1 MGEIRPKLSEMY
13 DHPSNA
19 IRSVDRWLPS
29 LPSSN
34 LHGMASVQCV
44 NNGLTSATL
53 ALRCQLEKILLPP
66 LSDPSAILRERVNSQ
81 TDYPGVNSDVYENPI
96 QIYANSLLSLSALAL
111 LSYYRNLQGATNV
124 IVIATSEGLCLKMS
138 VQLTCSP
145 LLKLQHG
152 ANWSLER

>member
-1 MGEIRPKLSEMY
+1 MFLLNLVEALTQRRKELCHVSEMC

-66 LSDPSAILRERVNSQ
+66 PILRERVNSQ

-96 QIYANSLLSLSALAL
+96 QIYANSLLSLSLSLRSLSPQL
-111 LSYYRNLQGATNV
+111 L
-124 IVIATSEGLCLKMS
+124 
-138 VQLTCSP
+138 
-145 LLKLQHG
+145 
-152 ANWSLER
+152 

>member
-1 MGEIRPKLSEMY
+1 M
-13 DHPSNA
+13 
-19 IRSVDRWLPS
+19 
-29 LPSSN
+29 
-34 LHGMASVQCV
+34 
-44 NNGLTSATL
+44 
-53 ALRCQLEKILLPP
+53 
-66 LSDPSAILRERVNSQ
+66 NSQ

-138 VQLTCSP
+138 VHLTCLP